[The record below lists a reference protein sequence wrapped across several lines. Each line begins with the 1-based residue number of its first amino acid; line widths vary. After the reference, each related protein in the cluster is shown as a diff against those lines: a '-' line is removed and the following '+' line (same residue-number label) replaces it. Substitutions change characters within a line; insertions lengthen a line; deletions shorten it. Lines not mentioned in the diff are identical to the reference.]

1 MKKFASAALA
11 VLLAGSMLAGCG
23 SAPASTSAGS
33 AAGSA
38 ATAAGSAAEAGSSA
52 AITAPAED
60 VAMNYISVDDAKAKL
75 DDADYVFFD
84 VRKAEDY
91 ATSHIPGALSYD
103 MDAAKE
109 GDFEAGVATMSQA
122 TQDLDKNIV
131 VICYSGKKYAQ
142 AATNTLSA
150 LGYDMSKV
158 YTLEGGF
165 KAWTEGGND
174 VEASEEV
181 AAPAEDVA
189 MNYISP
195 EDTKAKL
202 DDDTYTIIDQHKKA
216 DYDAG
221 HIPGAI
227 SADLDGV
234 VSGGDFSSGIVPM
247 QLAKRLD
254 GDNIILVCYSGK
266 RYAQAGTNI
275 LSVTGY
281 DMSKVYTL
289 AGGFKAWSA
298 AYPDDV
304 EA

>member
-1 MKKFASAALA
+1 MKRFASAVLA
-11 VLLAGSMLAGCG
+11 VVLAGGMLAGCG
-23 SAPASTSAGS
+23 STTASTSTGS

-38 ATAAGSAAEAGSSA
+38 VASGPAAAGSSA

-75 DDADYVFFD
+75 EDSDYVFFD

-91 ATSHIPGALSYD
+91 AASHIPGALSYD

-109 GDFEAGVATMSQA
+109 GDFDAGVATMSQA
-122 TQDLDKNIV
+122 TQGLDKNIV
-131 VICYSGKKYAQ
+131 VICYSGKSYAQ

-158 YTLEGGF
+158 FTLEGGF
-165 KAWTEGGND
+165 KAWTAANPDD

-181 AAPAEDVA
+181 TAPESDVA
-189 MNYISP
+189 MNYIST
-195 EDTKAKL
+195 EDAKAKL
-202 DDDTYTIIDQHKKA
+202 DDDTYTVIDLRKKA

-221 HIPGAI
+221 HIPGAL
-227 SADLDGV
+227 SVDLDGV
-234 VSGGDFSSGIVPM
+234 VSGGDFNSGIVPM
-247 QLAKRLD
+247 QLVQRLD
-254 GDNIILVCYSGK
+254 GDNLILVCYSGK
-266 RYAQAGTNI
+266 KYAQAGTNI
-275 LSVTGY
+275 LSATGY

-289 AGGFKAWSA
+289 EGGFKAWSA
-298 AYPDDV
+298 AYPDDI

>member
-1 MKKFASAALA
+1 MHLQRSQCFWQEACSQVAAAPRLA
-11 VLLAGSMLAGCG
+11 RPR
-23 SAPASTSAGS
+23 APLP
-33 AAGSA
+33 
-38 ATAAGSAAEAGSSA
+38 
-52 AITAPAED
+52 APPQPQPAPQPRP
-60 VAMNYISVDDAKAKL
+60 ARPQPSVDDAKAKL

-202 DDDTYTIIDQHKKA
+202 DDDTYTIIDLRKKA

-221 HIPGAI
+221 HIATSPAP
-227 SADLDGV
+227 SL
-234 VSGGDFSSGIVPM
+234 
-247 QLAKRLD
+247 R
-254 GDNIILVCYSGK
+254 
-266 RYAQAGTNI
+266 
-275 LSVTGY
+275 
-281 DMSKVYTL
+281 TL
-289 AGGFKAWSA
+289 TAWSA
-298 AYPDDV
+298 AATSAP
-304 EA
+304 ASCPCSWPSAWTATTSFLFAIPASATRRLAPTS